1 MIFGRAYREVKRLAV
16 PIGILIGIATFS
28 SYLGEFSKL
37 MLFAYKFS
45 LVSLAAI
52 VAHMIRSEMF
62 PYIDLKTALKSQDR
76 GYAIGSSIVVA
87 TVFAS
92 IVLALC
98 LGL

>member
-1 MIFGRAYREVKRLAV
+1 MFKYALLEVKRLAV
-16 PIGILIGIATFS
+16 PIGILLAITGFS
-28 SYLGEFSKL
+28 SYLSEFSKL
-37 MLFAYKFS
+37 ALFAYKFS

-52 VAHMIRSEMF
+52 TAHMIRSEMF
-62 PYIDLKTALKSQDR
+62 PYIDLKTALESQNS

-87 TVFAS
+87 TIFAS